1 MSWPEE
7 TLRATSRKVRGG
19 GGGEARAKET
29 ETQAIAMYSMLI
41 LGLCHY
47 LSVRIDHEDGN

>member
-7 TLRATSRKVRGG
+7 TLRATSRKVRG

-47 LSVRIDHEDGN
+47 LSVRIEHEDGN